1 MFQPSTRATKFH
13 LKRCWVYPL
22 FWATRWM
29 CRVSRSEP
37 RGERKAARRG
47 GVVHIWSRGLWVAV
61 GGGLRVGLVI
71 IGLGEWRDQSLFSR
85 HSEIAR
91 VACRIVRRDGQTK
104 YRPRAPRTRCRRRC
118 PMKATAC
125 NGNDHRCWTWPS
137 PFTQLRPQCSVRPSL
152 KIFIYILVLS
162 CLQPSSLRGLA
173 ALRMI
178 LLHSFL
184 SSVDCSNWSCFNH
197 VHFLMLSSQYILG
210 LPRLR
215 WPGINEHLIM
225 VINEDIC

>member
-1 MFQPSTRATKFH
+1 VCHAQNRAASG
-13 LKRCWVYPL
+13 RQ
-22 FWATRWM
+22 
-29 CRVSRSEP
+29 
-37 RGERKAARRG
+37 RG
-47 GVVHIWSRGLWVAV
+47 GAGWCTSDLEGCGWRWGVDCVLGWSSSDWASGAINRCFPVTA
-61 GGGLRVGLVI
+61 R
-71 IGLGEWRDQSLFSR
+71 SR
-85 HSEIAR
+85 AR